1 MKCHSKIV
9 EILIKPTTDFV
20 GFPVTTKPKPT
31 RLKKNKKIKIDFFFL
46 QNLEKKKTKNKLL
59 QHLIFNIRANF
70 PSAHSLFLFFF
81 A

>member
-31 RLKKNKKIKIDFFFL
+31 RLKKNKKIKIYFFFL
-46 QNLEKKKTKNKLL
+46 TEFREEENKK
-59 QHLIFNIRANF
+59 
-70 PSAHSLFLFFF
+70 
-81 A
+81 